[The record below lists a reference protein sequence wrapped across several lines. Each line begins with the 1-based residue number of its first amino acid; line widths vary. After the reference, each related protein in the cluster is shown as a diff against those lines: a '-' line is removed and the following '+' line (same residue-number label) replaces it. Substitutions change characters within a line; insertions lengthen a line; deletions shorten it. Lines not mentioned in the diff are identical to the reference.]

1 MDPIKRILTSDD
13 IRNNELKYWTL
24 MILYQI
30 SLSGNVLLPP
40 SVNGHNTYSR
50 TLSIDP
56 LPKVL
61 IENGF
66 VSLLARMARMT
77 YGNTN
82 MPKFCMQSLVRIA
95 ANIDV
100 SEAKR
105 VLKELLDYNIVDLIS
120 NCLRGDDVELIYW
133 AAGLMHEFVLKDV
146 AADKFR
152 DIKGIHAILASLLS
166 AEEMYISRVILR
178 TIKFMA
184 FGQEKFRRE
193 MVRSGMV
200 KKIMHCLSLDDEDV
214 RYWAIL
220 CIHVVAGQV
229 EAHEDIVSAP
239 EFEILLELALS
250 PKIKVA
256 IFVSDVLSL
265 ICCICKSMCASIQRH
280 C

>member
-1 MDPIKRILTSDD
+1 M
-13 IRNNELKYWTL
+13 
-24 MILYQI
+24 
-30 SLSGNVLLPP
+30 
-40 SVNGHNTYSR
+40 
-50 TLSIDP
+50 
-56 LPKVL
+56 

-95 ANIDV
+95 ANVDV
-100 SEAKR
+100 SEAKK
-105 VLKELLDYNIVDLIS
+105 VLTELLDYNIVDLIY
-120 NCLRGDDVELIYW
+120 NCLRGEDVELIYW

-152 DIKGIHAILASLLS
+152 EIKGIHVILAGLLS

-184 FGQEKFRRE
+184 YGQDKFRHE
-193 MVRSGMV
+193 MVKSGMV

-229 EAHEDIVSAP
+229 ESHEDILTAS
-239 EFEILLELALS
+239 EFNILLELALS
-250 PKIKVA
+250 TKIKVA
-256 IFVSDVLSL
+256 IFVSDILSL
-265 ICCICKSMCASIQRH
+265 ICCICKFFFILFYFKCTSDNLLLLQ
-280 C
+280 

>member
-1 MDPIKRILTSDD
+1 MAQHMLT
-13 IRNNELKYWTL
+13 LT
-24 MILYQI
+24 
-30 SLSGNVLLPP
+30 
-40 SVNGHNTYSR
+40 
-50 TLSIDP
+50 IDP

-229 EAHEDIVSAP
+229 EAHEDIISAP
-239 EFEILLELALS
+239 EFEVLLELALS

-265 ICCICKSMCASIQRH
+265 ICCICK
-280 C
+280 

>member
-1 MDPIKRILTSDD
+1 
-13 IRNNELKYWTL
+13 
-24 MILYQI
+24 
-30 SLSGNVLLPP
+30 
-40 SVNGHNTYSR
+40 
-50 TLSIDP
+50 
-56 LPKVL
+56 
-61 IENGF
+61 
-66 VSLLARMARMT
+66 MARMT

-95 ANIDV
+95 ANV
-100 SEAKR
+100 EVPEAKK
-105 VLKELLDYNIVDLIS
+105 VLTELLDYNIVDLIS

-152 DIKGIHAILASLLS
+152 EIKGIHVILAGLLS

-184 FGQEKFRRE
+184 YGQDKFRHE

-229 EAHEDIVSAP
+229 ESHEDIISAP
-239 EFEILLELALS
+239 EFETLLELSLS
-250 PKIKVA
+250 TKIKVA
-256 IFVSDVLSL
+256 IFVSDILSL
-265 ICCICKSMCASIQRH
+265 ICCIGKRH
-280 C
+280 PSFFIVCYFANIYSYFFRE